1 MSVYDENLVN
11 LPELK
16 DIGDWLKS
24 NSNDF
29 LSSIYNNSSRYILS
43 SKQVFAAKNAWEKIK
58 DPPVYITIEEHT
70 IKTLRFVFEN
80 YMARTY
86 YNTMSILENLLY
98 KAEDYGK
105 LTQKQY
111 DSMIASFYKFRKSI
125 IKKIF
130 GNYK

>member
-29 LSSIYNNSSRYILS
+29 LSSIYNNSSKYSLS
-43 SKQVFAAKNAWEKIK
+43 SKQVFAAKNVWENIK

-70 IKTLRFVFEN
+70 IKTLKFVFEN
-80 YMARTY
+80 HMTRSY
-86 YNTMSILENLLY
+86 YNSMTFLENLLY

-111 DSMIASFYKFRKSI
+111 DSMIAAFYKFRKSI

>member
-1 MSVYDENLVN
+1 MSIYDENLAN

-16 DIGDWLKS
+16 DIGEWLKS

-29 LSSIYNNSSRYILS
+29 LSSMYYNSSRFILS
-43 SKQVFAAKNAWEKIK
+43 PKQIFAAKNSWEKVK
-58 DPPVYITIEEHT
+58 NPPIHVAIEDHT
-70 IKTLRFVFEN
+70 IKTLRFVFDN
-80 YMARTY
+80 YISRTY
-86 YNTMSILENLLY
+86 YNSMSFLENLLY
-98 KAEDYGK
+98 AAEANNK

-111 DSMIASFYKFRKSI
+111 DSMIAAFYKFRKSI